1 MALSFDFIGD
11 RFMQQTHSHTA
22 VFDRRSTKKSLARLG
37 GQRFCTET
45 LPTQQRLEWLKE
57 VIGKEYANV
66 DITPPNNMP
75 LYNDMH
81 IYPWQ
86 QDMRLSPIQS
96 NAITLERLDQ
106 EPTEIVQDCYFA
118 VVLTSGQY
126 KLEQAGR
133 EVFLNKGEM
142 SFYDATQ
149 PHRITIPEQFS
160 KILISI
166 PRPLLDKRLNN
177 VGKLTATKLETDSG
191 IGAVATS
198 MIQSTVQQLD
208 KMTEVQFQQLANP
221 VLDLFTLLL
230 GEHEAELTTLSQ
242 HQHYALLRVKQFIHL
257 YIKDSTLNAA
267 AVSAGVG
274 LSLRYINNLF
284 HQEQTSLMRYITTQ
298 RLELTQRYLTNII
311 HRNLTITEV
320 AMQCGFNNMA
330 HFSRIF
336 RHRYGVSPRAYRQ
349 QQLNS
354 ARWANNNQQ

>member
-1 MALSFDFIGD
+1 
-11 RFMQQTHSHTA
+11 MQLTHSHTA
-22 VFDRRSTKKSLARLG
+22 EFNRQSTKKSLARLG

-45 LPTQQRLEWLKE
+45 LPSQLRLEWLKE

-66 DITPPNNMP
+66 DITPPNTMP
-75 LYNDMH
+75 LYNDML

-106 EPTEIVQDCYFA
+106 EPTEIAQDCYFA
-118 VVLTSGQY
+118 VLLTSGQY
-126 KLEQAGR
+126 KLEQGGR
-133 EVFLNKGEM
+133 EVFLNGGEM

-177 VGKLTATKLETDSG
+177 VGKLTATKLATASG
-191 IGAVATS
+191 IGAVVAS

-208 KMTEVQFQQLANP
+208 QMTDVHFQQLSNP
-221 VLDLFTLLL
+221 ILDLFTLLL
-230 GEHEAELTTLSQ
+230 SENEVELSTLSR
-242 HQHYALLRVKQFIHL
+242 HRHFALLQIKQFIHL
-257 YIKDSTLNAA
+257 HIKESSLDAA

-274 LSLRYINNLF
+274 LSIRYINNLF
-284 HQEQTSLMRYITTQ
+284 YEEQTSLMRYITTQ
-298 RLELTQRYLTNII
+298 RLALTQSYLSNII

-349 QQLNS
+349 QQLNLV
-354 ARWANNNQQ
+354 R